1 MLWEEKMK
9 RLINGEDR
17 ALLEKSIH
25 NDPYHKDTTT
35 PDFFYDNR
43 SFCDVYEIENKPVMF
58 VRATKTLRLDIQF
71 CDNGDKLNNIA
82 ALHEL
87 ESITERAKAAGFT
100 ELVFCSDSPLLR
112 AYCIKHFQFIEV
124 QGELRR
130 YL

>member
-1 MLWEEKMK
+1 MIR
-9 RLINGEDR
+9 RLLNESDR
-17 ALLEKSIH
+17 KILDESIQK
-25 NDPYHKDTTT
+25 DSYHRETTT
-35 PDFFYDNR
+35 PDFFYDRR
-43 SFCDVYEIENKPVMF
+43 SFCDVYEDENKPVMF
-58 VRATKTLRLDIQF
+58 VRASKTLRLDIQF
-71 CDNGDKLNNIA
+71 CDNGDKLKNMA

-112 AYCIKHFQFIEV
+112 AYCIKHFKFNEV

>member
-1 MLWEEKMK
+1 M
-9 RLINGEDR
+9 RLIQPED
-17 ALLEKSIH
+17 LPILIESIEK
-25 NDPYHKDTTT
+25 DEYHKDTTT
-35 PDFFYDNR
+35 AGFFYDPRTMCN
-43 SFCDVYEIENKPVMF
+43 VYEQDDKPVMF
-58 VRATKTLRLDIQF
+58 VRGTKVLRLDIQF
-71 CDNGDKLNNIA
+71 CDNNDRRKNLS

-112 AYCIKHFQFIEV
+112 AYCKKHFQFHEV